1 MREGKQITLLIL
13 LERFSEIERENKIL
27 LEKMTSI
34 LVSGRSNPNL
44 KQPNSAKLLP
54 LHSQSSDENI
64 TLPQIDTQE
73 SKIAS
78 ATTLPPIKKSLN
90 SIVRRKQLKKISEEN
105 QFLFKKLANGKSN
118 YDAEKWATEDS
129 IRIRTLKNIC
139 EFPY

>member
-64 TLPQIDTQE
+64 TLP
-73 SKIAS
+73 
-78 ATTLPPIKKSLN
+78 
-90 SIVRRKQLKKISEEN
+90 
-105 QFLFKKLANGKSN
+105 
-118 YDAEKWATEDS
+118 
-129 IRIRTLKNIC
+129 
-139 EFPY
+139 